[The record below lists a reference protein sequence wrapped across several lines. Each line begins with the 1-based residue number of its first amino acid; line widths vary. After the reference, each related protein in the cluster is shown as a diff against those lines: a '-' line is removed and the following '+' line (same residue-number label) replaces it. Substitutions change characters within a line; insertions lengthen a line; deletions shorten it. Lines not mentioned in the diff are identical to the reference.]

1 MDLKLTDE
9 ILKQAS
15 NCPKN
20 HRCLS
25 NQQDGR
31 CRVYYSIEEIPFL
44 MIKNQ
49 RDEYCPYTF
58 VYGEKRFCT
67 CPVKIELYHRYG
79 I

>member
-1 MDLKLTDE
+1 MSENKE
-9 ILKQAS
+9 IIAVRNL
-15 NCPKN
+15 NN
-20 HRCLS
+20 
-25 NQQDGR
+25 
-31 CRVYYSIEEIPFL
+31 YSIEEIPFL